1 MSPLT
6 LVILEAG
13 DKTARDVP
21 ALRRILRA
29 IGKSILKPVVI
40 APIIGMVLTLCD
52 VEVPHLLDTSL
63 MLIGVGAG
71 GVALF
76 LTGLILSSQ
85 PFRLNGNV
93 ASGTLLKN
101 VVHPLLAAALVA
113 ALSISPLVG
122 REAIILCAVPSGF
135 FGILFGLRYGV
146 VSQDA
151 GSILIASTV
160 LSAATLPAAILL
172 TAGTH

>member
-1 MSPLT
+1 
-6 LVILEAG
+6 
-13 DKTARDVP
+13 
-21 ALRRILRA
+21 
-29 IGKSILKPVVI
+29 
-40 APIIGMVLTLCD
+40 
-52 VEVPHLLDTSL
+52 
-63 MLIGVGAG
+63 LIGVGAG

-76 LTGLILSSQ
+76 LTGLILSSL
-85 PFRLNGNV
+85 PFRLNRNV
-93 ASGTLLKN
+93 ASGTLLKS

-122 REAIILCAVPSGF
+122 REAIILCAIPSGF